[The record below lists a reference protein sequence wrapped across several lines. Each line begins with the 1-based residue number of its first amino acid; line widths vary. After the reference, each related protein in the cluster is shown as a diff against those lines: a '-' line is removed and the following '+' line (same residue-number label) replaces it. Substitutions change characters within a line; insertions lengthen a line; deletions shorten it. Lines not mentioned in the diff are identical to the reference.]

1 METTN
6 TISKEMNNE
15 VKHVK
20 TARTRYV
27 ITSYGVRVTMDEWLN
42 MDPMERQKFL
52 CLNQR
57 GSLARASSFFF
68 FCSQY
73 LQTPIMEG
81 VKKKI

>member
-42 MDPMERQKFL
+42 MDPMER
-52 CLNQR
+52 
-57 GSLARASSFFF
+57 
-68 FCSQY
+68 
-73 LQTPIMEG
+73 
-81 VKKKI
+81 